1 MLLPYNAWSMMLQIS
16 STVLLATLI
25 REYELGCIFI
35 LELSFVL
42 LIGQVLEMGSLSF
55 GSKCD
60 LSSASGIEDRMHVPK
75 NFNSPFSTSGISI
88 EMQREDLYD
97 QFEIKVDDFA
107 VRPFPFESFYF
118 IQLVSSKQK

>member
-1 MLLPYNAWSMMLQIS
+1 MMLLPYNAWSMMLQIS

-35 LELSFVL
+35 LELSYVL

-55 GSKCD
+55 GSKCN
-60 LSSASGIEDRMHVPK
+60 LGSASGIEDRMHVPK
-75 NFNSPFSTSGISI
+75 NFNSSFFTSGISI
-88 EMQREDLYD
+88 EMPLEDLYD

-107 VRPFPFESFYF
+107 VRPFPFE
-118 IQLVSSKQK
+118 